1 MGEIMKKGASCAKVK
16 ILSKDYIFQK
26 WRFSTGLIAFFTRF
40 LKLNIKF
47 EAKYDI
53 DYEKNS
59 IFFASN
65 LTF

>member
-16 ILSKDYIFQK
+16 ILSKDYIFQMTIFYWFNCIFHK
-26 WRFSTGLIAFFTRF
+26 VLN
-40 LKLNIKF
+40 LNIKI

-53 DYEKNS
+53 EHEKNS
-59 IFFASN
+59 IFFASS